1 LISRRVVDRD
11 SIADFSKSFA
21 QQKNRSRLRVAD
33 VMFLD
38 AFWEQPFA
46 AALTPACESCAT
58 TFGPH
63 PGTKAVLTFACPLG
77 WLVSAFH
84 NTEQELRHVLGA
96 VTVEA
101 TLALSTL
108 LADPRY
114 HRRSRKLSDE
124 QYTRRKNLC
133 LAKIRCCNPWRDT
146 RALVLVGRSF
156 TVAF

>member
-11 SIADFSKSFA
+11 SIAYFSKSFA

-38 AFWEQPFA
+38 TFRQQAFA

-63 PGTKAVLTFACPLG
+63 PRTKAVLTFACSLG

-84 NTEQELRHVLGA
+84 NTEQEAGTIWERL
-96 VTVEA
+96 
-101 TLALSTL
+101 
-108 LADPRY
+108 
-114 HRRSRKLSDE
+114 
-124 QYTRRKNLC
+124 Q
-133 LAKIRCCNPWRDT
+133 
-146 RALVLVGRSF
+146 
-156 TVAF
+156 